1 MEDAASQ
8 DVPPAPPPIAAQEL
22 PRFAGQGVIDR
33 LIRGPDALLSE
44 VDGSGGSSLLV
55 SLAAIAFVGHLAYG
69 LVVGSFSG
77 GAQWWAAP
85 ATSVVGAA
93 LCGAICYPSLY
104 IFASYSGAEV
114 GARRVTALVLGLLA
128 MTGVF
133 LTGFAP
139 VSWVFSQS
147 SNYTSFIGA
156 IHLAVW
162 ALSILVG
169 GRVLTS
175 TLQHWNAKGAG
186 LASLWLLILM
196 VTCCQM
202 MTTLRPIVGT
212 SPKLLDPE
220 KRFFLQNWFET
231 IDGDAKGKDVVGPQ
245 RD

>member
-1 MEDAASQ
+1 MEDAAAQ
-8 DVPPAPPPIAAQEL
+8 DVPPAPPPIAAQEA

-33 LIRGPDALLSE
+33 LIRSPDALLSE
-44 VDGSGGSSLLV
+44 VDGKGGSNLLAA
-55 SLAAIAFVGHLAYG
+55 LAAIAFVGHFAYG

-77 GAQWWAAP
+77 GTQWWAAP
-85 ATSVVGAA
+85 AKSVAGAA

-104 IFASYSGAEV
+104 IFASFSGADV

-128 MTGVF
+128 LTGVF

-147 SNYTSFIGA
+147 STYTSFIGT
-156 IHLAVW
+156 IHLGVW
-162 ALSILVG
+162 GLSMLIG
-169 GRVLTS
+169 GRVLS
-175 TLQHWNAKGAG
+175 SSLRRWKAKGPG
-186 LASLWLLILM
+186 LANLWLLILM
-196 VTCCQM
+196 ITSCQM

-220 KRFFLQNWFET
+220 KKFFLQNWFET
-231 IDGDAKGKDVVGPQ
+231 IDKDANGKGAP